1 MKLGNPP
8 ARIASVLILAFVLG
22 TAIYTANPGLY
33 VLAGLCAAATAL
45 AWRRRR

>member
-1 MKLGNPP
+1 MELGSRP
-8 ARIASVLILAFVLG
+8 ARIVSILILAFVLG

-33 VLAGLCAAATAL
+33 LLAGLCAGAAAL